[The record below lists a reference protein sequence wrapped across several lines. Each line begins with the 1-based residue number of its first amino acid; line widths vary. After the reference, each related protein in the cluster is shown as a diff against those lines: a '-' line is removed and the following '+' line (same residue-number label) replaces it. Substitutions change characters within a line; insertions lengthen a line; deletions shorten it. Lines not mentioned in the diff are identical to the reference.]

1 MLVAG
6 VMGTQTLS
14 ERIPGAQSHRVSEGP
29 RPDEVA
35 VSAELLLAMV
45 CALLSLRLIFISEG
59 QGNSKLNFRSQ
70 EDAFKM
76 LH

>member
-14 ERIPGAQSHRVSEGP
+14 ERTPKAQTHGVSEGP

-59 QGNSKLNFRSQ
+59 QGSSKLNFRSQ
-70 EDAFKM
+70 GDAFKM
-76 LH
+76 LY

>member
-1 MLVAG
+1 MLHKR
-6 VMGTQTLS
+6 T
-14 ERIPGAQSHRVSEGP
+14 PGAQSHGVSEGP

-35 VSAELLLAMV
+35 VSAELLLAIV
-45 CALLSLRLIFISEG
+45 WALLSLRLIFISEG

-70 EDAFKM
+70 GDAFKM

>member
-6 VMGTQTLS
+6 GMGTQTLS
-14 ERIPGAQSHRVSEGP
+14 EGTPGAQSYGVSEGP

-35 VSAELLLAMV
+35 VSAKLLFAMV
-45 CALLSLRLIFISEG
+45 HALLILRLIFISEG

-70 EDAFKM
+70 GDAFKM